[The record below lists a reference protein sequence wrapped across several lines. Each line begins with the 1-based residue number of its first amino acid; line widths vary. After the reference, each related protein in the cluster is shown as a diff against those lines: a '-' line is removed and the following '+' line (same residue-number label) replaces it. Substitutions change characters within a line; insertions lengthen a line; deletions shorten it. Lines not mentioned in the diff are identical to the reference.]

1 MKKYLRVIFLKNL
14 KCWLIVIAS
23 FVIFGI
29 CNSFF
34 NKNTEANNYIS
45 RPGVDEYDT
54 EMEIEVEGLLDK
66 PQRIEIPV
74 TKRSYSKDEAKEAI
88 KKGLEEILLTLP
100 GENSSLQNITTDLN
114 LTNEISDLGLSV
126 RWDFGESELIDILGN
141 VHNEN
146 LKENINLD
154 IEVDL
159 SYETYEESY
168 IIPAT
173 VCPKILSNDERLLK
187 GLIDKIAIA
196 DKESIQKDGYTL
208 PDTYDGKSLI
218 YHYGEAFNFN
228 IIPIMGIIIAIL
240 LYLQEKEKE
249 SRSAEN
255 RKRELM
261 KDYPDIVSKLIVFI
275 GAGLSIRQ
283 SWESIVI
290 DYENEC
296 KENNERRYAYEEM
309 VKALAKLKT
318 GIYENTVYKDFG
330 RSCGLRQYM
339 KLASLLEQN
348 RRNGLANLHSLLS
361 MESQS
366 AWDERINL
374 ARREGEELNTKL
386 LLPLFMMLL
395 IVMMIIIVPALLIFY

>member
-1 MKKYLRVIFLKNL
+1 MKKYLRAIFLKNL
-14 KCWLIVIAS
+14 KCWLIVTAS

-74 TKRSYSKDEAKEAI
+74 TKRTYSKDEAKEAI

-154 IEVDL
+154 IEVSL

-168 IIPAT
+168 IIPIT

-255 RKRELM
+255 RKMELM

-275 GAGLSIRQ
+275 GAGLSVRQ

-330 RSCGLRQYM
+330 RSCALRQYM

-395 IVMMIIIVPALLIFY
+395 IVMMMIIVPALLIFY

>member
-1 MKKYLRVIFLKNL
+1 MKKYLRVIFLNNL
-14 KCWLIVIAS
+14 KSWLIVITG

-74 TKRSYSKDEAKEAI
+74 TKRTYSKDEANEAI

-146 LKENINLD
+146 LKENRNID
-154 IEVDL
+154 IEVSL

-168 IIPAT
+168 IIPIT
-173 VCPKILSNDERLLK
+173 VCPKILSDDERLLK
-187 GLIDKIAIA
+187 GLIDKIANV
-196 DKESIQKDGYTL
+196 DKDSVQKDGYIL
-208 PDTYDGKSLI
+208 PDTYEGKRLI

-228 IIPIMGIIIAIL
+228 IIPIMGTVIAIL
-240 LYLQEKEKE
+240 LYLQDKEKE
-249 SRSAEN
+249 RRSTEK

-275 GAGLSIRQ
+275 GAGLSVRQ

-330 RSCGLRQYM
+330 RSCALRQYM

>member
-1 MKKYLRVIFLKNL
+1 MKKYLRVIFLNNL

-74 TKRSYSKDEAKEAI
+74 TKRTYSKDEAKEAI

-168 IIPAT
+168 IIPVT

-249 SRSAEN
+249 RRSTEN

-275 GAGLSIRQ
+275 GAGLSVRQ

-330 RSCGLRQYM
+330 RSCALRQYM

>member
-1 MKKYLRVIFLKNL
+1 MKKYLRVIFLNNL
-14 KCWLIVIAS
+14 KSWLIVITG

-29 CNSFF
+29 CNSFL
-34 NKNTEANNYIS
+34 KVNTVENNYIN

-74 TKRSYSKDEAKEAI
+74 TKRTYSKDEAKEAI

-146 LKENINLD
+146 LKENRNID
-154 IEVDL
+154 IEVSL

-173 VCPKILSNDERLLK
+173 VCPKTLSNDERLLK

-228 IIPIMGIIIAIL
+228 II
-240 LYLQEKEKE
+240 
-249 SRSAEN
+249 
-255 RKRELM
+255 
-261 KDYPDIVSKLIVFI
+261 
-275 GAGLSIRQ
+275 GAGLSVRQ

-330 RSCGLRQYM
+330 RSCALRQYM

-386 LLPLFMMLL
+386 ILPLFMMLL

>member
-1 MKKYLRVIFLKNL
+1 MKKYLRVIFLNNL

-23 FVIFGI
+23 FVVFGI

-54 EMEIEVEGLLDK
+54 EMKIEVEGLLDK

-74 TKRSYSKDEAKEAI
+74 TKRTYSKDEAKEAI

-146 LKENINLD
+146 LKENRNID
-154 IEVDL
+154 IEVSL

-168 IIPAT
+168 IIPIT
-173 VCPKILSNDERLLK
+173 VCPKILSDDERLLK
-187 GLIDKIAIA
+187 GLIDKIANV
-196 DKESIQKDGYTL
+196 DKESAQKDGYTL
-208 PDTYDGKSLI
+208 PDTYEGKRLI

-228 IIPIMGIIIAIL
+228 IIPIMGTVIAIL

-249 SRSAEN
+249 RRSTEK

-275 GAGLSIRQ
+275 GAGLSVRQ

>member
-1 MKKYLRVIFLKNL
+1 MKKYLRVIFLNNL
-14 KCWLIVIAS
+14 KSWLIVITG

-29 CNSFF
+29 CNSFL
-34 NKNTEANNYIS
+34 KVNTVENNYIN

-74 TKRSYSKDEAKEAI
+74 TKRTYSKDEANEAI

-126 RWDFGESELIDILGN
+126 IWDFGESELIDILGN

-146 LKENINLD
+146 LKENRNID
-154 IEVDL
+154 IEVSL

-168 IIPAT
+168 IIPIT
-173 VCPKILSNDERLLK
+173 VCPKILSDDERLLN
-187 GLIDKIAIA
+187 GLIDKIANV
-196 DKESIQKDGYTL
+196 DKESAQKDGYTL
-208 PDTYDGKSLI
+208 PDTYEGKRLI

-228 IIPIMGIIIAIL
+228 IIPIMGTVIAIL

-249 SRSAEN
+249 RRSTEK

-275 GAGLSIRQ
+275 GAGLSVRQ

>member
-1 MKKYLRVIFLKNL
+1 MKKYLRVIFLNNL
-14 KCWLIVIAS
+14 KCWLIVIAG

-29 CNSFF
+29 CNSFL
-34 NKNTEANNYIS
+34 KANTVENNYIN

-74 TKRSYSKDEAKEAI
+74 TKRTYSKDEANEAI

-146 LKENINLD
+146 LKENRNID
-154 IEVDL
+154 IEVSL

-168 IIPAT
+168 IIPIT
-173 VCPKILSNDERLLK
+173 VCPKILSDDERLLK
-187 GLIDKIAIA
+187 GLIDKIANV
-196 DKESIQKDGYTL
+196 DKDSVQKDGYIL
-208 PDTYDGKSLI
+208 PDTYEGKRLI

-228 IIPIMGIIIAIL
+228 IIPIMGTVIAIL
-240 LYLQEKEKE
+240 LYLQDKEKE
-249 SRSAEN
+249 RRSTEK

-275 GAGLSIRQ
+275 GAGLSVRQ

>member
-14 KCWLIVIAS
+14 KCWLIITAS

-29 CNSFF
+29 CNSFL
-34 NKNTEANNYIS
+34 KVNTVEDNYIN

-74 TKRSYSKDEAKEAI
+74 TKRNYSKDEAKEAI

-100 GENSSLQNITTDLN
+100 GENSSLQNIITDLN

-154 IEVDL
+154 IEVSL

-168 IIPAT
+168 IIPIT

-187 GLIDKIAIA
+187 GLIDKIEIA

-249 SRSAEN
+249 SRSTEN

-275 GAGLSIRQ
+275 GAGLSVRQ

-330 RSCGLRQYM
+330 RSCALRQYM

>member
-1 MKKYLRVIFLKNL
+1 MKKYLRVIFLNNL
-14 KCWLIVIAS
+14 KCWLIVITG
-23 FVIFGI
+23 FVVFGI

-74 TKRSYSKDEAKEAI
+74 TKRTYSKDEANEAI

-141 VHNEN
+141 VHNED
-146 LKENINLD
+146 LKENRNID
-154 IEVDL
+154 IEVSL

-168 IIPAT
+168 IIPIT

-240 LYLQEKEKE
+240 LYLQDKEKE
-249 SRSAEN
+249 RQSTEK

-275 GAGLSIRQ
+275 GAGLSVRQ

>member
-1 MKKYLRVIFLKNL
+1 MKKYLRVIFLNNL
-14 KCWLIVIAS
+14 KSWLIVITG

-29 CNSFF
+29 CNSFL
-34 NKNTEANNYIS
+34 KVNTVENNYIN

-74 TKRSYSKDEAKEAI
+74 TKRTYSKDEANEAI

-146 LKENINLD
+146 LKENRNID
-154 IEVDL
+154 IEVSL

-168 IIPAT
+168 IIPIT
-173 VCPKILSNDERLLK
+173 VCPKILSDDERLLN
-187 GLIDKIAIA
+187 GLIDKIANV
-196 DKESIQKDGYTL
+196 DKESAQKDGYTL
-208 PDTYDGKSLI
+208 PDTYEGKRLI

-228 IIPIMGIIIAIL
+228 IIPIMGTVIAIL
-240 LYLQEKEKE
+240 LYLQDKEKE
-249 SRSAEN
+249 RRSTEK

-275 GAGLSIRQ
+275 GAGLSVRQ

-330 RSCGLRQYM
+330 RSCALRQYM

>member
-1 MKKYLRVIFLKNL
+1 MKKYLRVIFLNNL

-23 FVIFGI
+23 FVVFGI

-34 NKNTEANNYIS
+34 NKNTEANKYIS
-45 RPGVDEYDT
+45 RQGVDEYDT

-74 TKRSYSKDEAKEAI
+74 TKRTYSKDEAKEAI

-168 IIPAT
+168 IIPIT

-187 GLIDKIAIA
+187 GLIDKISIA

-228 IIPIMGIIIAIL
+228 IIPIMGVIIAIL

-249 SRSAEN
+249 SRSTEN

-275 GAGLSIRQ
+275 GAGLSVRQ

-330 RSCGLRQYM
+330 RSCALRQYM

>member
-1 MKKYLRVIFLKNL
+1 MKKYLRVIFLNNL
-14 KCWLIVIAS
+14 KSWLIVITG

-29 CNSFF
+29 CNSFL
-34 NKNTEANNYIS
+34 KVNTVENNYIN

-74 TKRSYSKDEAKEAI
+74 TKRTYSKDEANEAI

-126 RWDFGESELIDILGN
+126 RWDFGESELIDILGS

-146 LKENINLD
+146 LKENRNID
-154 IEVDL
+154 IEVSL

-168 IIPAT
+168 IIPIT
-173 VCPKILSNDERLLK
+173 VCPKILSDDERLLK
-187 GLIDKIAIA
+187 GLIDKIANV
-196 DKESIQKDGYTL
+196 DKDSVQKDGYIL
-208 PDTYDGKSLI
+208 PDTYEGKRLI

-228 IIPIMGIIIAIL
+228 IIPIMGTVIAIL
-240 LYLQEKEKE
+240 LYLQDKEKE
-249 SRSAEN
+249 RRSTEK

-275 GAGLSIRQ
+275 GAGLSVRQ

>member
-1 MKKYLRVIFLKNL
+1 MKKYLRVIFLNNL
-14 KCWLIVIAS
+14 KSWLIVITG

-74 TKRSYSKDEAKEAI
+74 TKRTYSKDEANEAI

-146 LKENINLD
+146 LKENRNID
-154 IEVDL
+154 IEVSL

-168 IIPAT
+168 IIPIT
-173 VCPKILSNDERLLK
+173 VCPKILSDDERLLK
-187 GLIDKIAIA
+187 GLIDKIANV
-196 DKESIQKDGYTL
+196 DKESAQKDGYIL
-208 PDTYDGKSLI
+208 PDTYEGKRLI

-228 IIPIMGIIIAIL
+228 IIPIMGTVIAIL
-240 LYLQEKEKE
+240 LYLQDKEKE
-249 SRSAEN
+249 RRSTEK

-275 GAGLSIRQ
+275 GAGLSVRQ

-366 AWDERINL
+366 AWDERVNL

>member
-74 TKRSYSKDEAKEAI
+74 TKRTYSKDEAKEAI

-154 IEVDL
+154 IEVSL

-187 GLIDKIAIA
+187 GLIDKIEIA

-228 IIPIMGIIIAIL
+228 IIPIMGVIIAIL

-249 SRSAEN
+249 RRSTEK

-275 GAGLSIRQ
+275 GAGLSVRQ

-330 RSCGLRQYM
+330 RSCALRQYM

-348 RRNGLANLHSLLS
+348 RRNGLANLQSLLS

-395 IVMMIIIVPALLIFY
+395 IVMMIITVPALLIFY

>member
-1 MKKYLRVIFLKNL
+1 MKKYLRVIFLNNL

-74 TKRSYSKDEAKEAI
+74 TKRTYSKDEANEAI

-146 LKENINLD
+146 LKENRNID
-154 IEVDL
+154 IEVSL

-168 IIPAT
+168 IIPIT
-173 VCPKILSNDERLLK
+173 VCPKILSDDERLLK
-187 GLIDKIAIA
+187 GLIDKIANV
-196 DKESIQKDGYTL
+196 DKESAQKDGYTL
-208 PDTYDGKSLI
+208 PDTYEGKRLI

-228 IIPIMGIIIAIL
+228 IIPIMGTVIAIL
-240 LYLQEKEKE
+240 LYLQDKEKE
-249 SRSAEN
+249 RRSTEK

-275 GAGLSIRQ
+275 GAGLSVRQ

>member
-14 KCWLIVIAS
+14 KCWLIIIAS

-29 CNSFF
+29 CNSFL
-34 NKNTEANNYIS
+34 KVNTVEDNYIN

-54 EMEIEVEGLLDK
+54 EIEIEVEGLLDK
-66 PQRIEIPV
+66 PQRIEIPI
-74 TKRSYSKDEAKEAI
+74 TKRTYSKDEAKEAI

-126 RWDFGESELIDILGN
+126 RWDFGESEIIDILGN

-187 GLIDKIAIA
+187 GLIDKIANV

-228 IIPIMGIIIAIL
+228 IIPIMGVIIAIL

-249 SRSAEN
+249 RRSTEK

-275 GAGLSIRQ
+275 GAGLSVRQ

-330 RSCGLRQYM
+330 RSCALRQYM

>member
-1 MKKYLRVIFLKNL
+1 MKKYLRVIFLNNL
-14 KCWLIVIAS
+14 KSWLIVITG

-29 CNSFF
+29 CNSFL
-34 NKNTEANNYIS
+34 KVNTVENNYIN

-74 TKRSYSKDEAKEAI
+74 TKRTYSKDEANEAI

-126 RWDFGESELIDILGN
+126 RWDFGESDLIDILGN

-146 LKENINLD
+146 LKGNRDID
-154 IEVDL
+154 IEVSL

-168 IIPAT
+168 IIPIT
-173 VCPKILSNDERLLK
+173 VCPKILSDDERLLK
-187 GLIDKIAIA
+187 GLIDKIANV
-196 DKESIQKDGYTL
+196 DKESAQKDGYTL
-208 PDTYDGKSLI
+208 PDTYEGRRLI

-228 IIPIMGIIIAIL
+228 IIPIMGVIIAIL

-249 SRSAEN
+249 RRSTEK
-255 RKRELM
+255 RKMELM

-275 GAGLSIRQ
+275 GAGLSVRQ

-296 KENNERRYAYEEM
+296 KENNERSYAYEEM

>member
-1 MKKYLRVIFLKNL
+1 MKKYLRIIFLKNL
-14 KCWLIVIAS
+14 KCWLIIIAS

-29 CNSFF
+29 CNSFL
-34 NKNTEANNYIS
+34 KVNTVEDNYIN

-54 EMEIEVEGLLDK
+54 EIEIEVEGLLDK
-66 PQRIEIPV
+66 PQRIEIPI
-74 TKRSYSKDEAKEAI
+74 TKRTYSKDEAKEAI

-126 RWDFGESELIDILGN
+126 KWDFGESELIDILGN

-168 IIPAT
+168 IIPIT

-187 GLIDKIAIA
+187 GLIDKIAIV

-228 IIPIMGIIIAIL
+228 IILIMGTVIAIL

-249 SRSAEN
+249 RRSTEK

-275 GAGLSIRQ
+275 GAGLSVRQ

-330 RSCGLRQYM
+330 RSCALRQYM

>member
-1 MKKYLRVIFLKNL
+1 MKKYLRAIFLKNL
-14 KCWLIVIAS
+14 KCWLIVTAS

-168 IIPAT
+168 IIPVT

-187 GLIDKIAIA
+187 GLIDKISIA

-218 YHYGEAFNFN
+218 YHYGEVFNFN
-228 IIPIMGIIIAIL
+228 IIPIMGVIIAIL

-249 SRSAEN
+249 RRSTEK

-275 GAGLSIRQ
+275 GAGLSVRQ

>member
-1 MKKYLRVIFLKNL
+1 MKKYLRVIFINNL
-14 KCWLIVIAS
+14 KCWLIIIAS

-29 CNSFF
+29 CNSFLKV
-34 NKNTEANNYIS
+34 NKVEDNYIN

-74 TKRSYSKDEAKEAI
+74 TKRTYSKDEAKEAI

-100 GENSSLQNITTDLN
+100 GENSSLQNITSDLN

-154 IEVDL
+154 IEVSL

-168 IIPAT
+168 IVPIT

-187 GLIDKIAIA
+187 GLIDKISIA

-249 SRSAEN
+249 RRSTEN

-275 GAGLSIRQ
+275 GAGLSVRQ

-330 RSCGLRQYM
+330 RSCALRQYM

>member
-14 KCWLIVIAS
+14 KCWLIITAS

-29 CNSFF
+29 CNSFL
-34 NKNTEANNYIS
+34 KVNTVEDNYIN

-74 TKRSYSKDEAKEAI
+74 TKRNYSKDEAKEAI

-100 GENSSLQNITTDLN
+100 GENSSLQNIITDLN

-154 IEVDL
+154 IEVSL

-168 IIPAT
+168 IIPIT

-187 GLIDKIAIA
+187 GLIDKIEIA

-249 SRSAEN
+249 SRSTEN

-261 KDYPDIVSKLIVFI
+261 KDYPEIVSKLIVFI
-275 GAGLSIRQ
+275 GAGLSVRQ

-330 RSCGLRQYM
+330 RSCALRQYM

>member
-1 MKKYLRVIFLKNL
+1 MKKYLRVIFLNNL

-23 FVIFGI
+23 FVVFGI

-54 EMEIEVEGLLDK
+54 EMKIEVEGLLDK

-74 TKRSYSKDEAKEAI
+74 TKRTYSKDEAKEAI

-146 LKENINLD
+146 LKENRNID
-154 IEVDL
+154 IEVSL

-168 IIPAT
+168 IIPIT
-173 VCPKILSNDERLLK
+173 VCPKILSDDERLLK
-187 GLIDKIAIA
+187 GLIDKIANV
-196 DKESIQKDGYTL
+196 DKESAQKDGYTL
-208 PDTYDGKSLI
+208 PDTYEGKRLI

-228 IIPIMGIIIAIL
+228 IIPIMGTVIAIL
-240 LYLQEKEKE
+240 LYLQDKEKE
-249 SRSAEN
+249 RRSTEK

-275 GAGLSIRQ
+275 GAGLSVRQ

>member
-74 TKRSYSKDEAKEAI
+74 TKRTYSKDEANEAI

-146 LKENINLD
+146 LKENRNID
-154 IEVDL
+154 IEVSL

-168 IIPAT
+168 IIPIT
-173 VCPKILSNDERLLK
+173 VCPKILSDDERLLK
-187 GLIDKIAIA
+187 GLIDKIANV
-196 DKESIQKDGYTL
+196 DKDSVQKDGYIL
-208 PDTYDGKSLI
+208 PDTYEGKRLI

-228 IIPIMGIIIAIL
+228 IIPIMGTVIAIL
-240 LYLQEKEKE
+240 LYLQDKEKE
-249 SRSAEN
+249 RRSTEK

-275 GAGLSIRQ
+275 GAGLSVRQ

>member
-1 MKKYLRVIFLKNL
+1 MKKYLRVIFLNNL
-14 KCWLIVIAS
+14 KSWLIVITG

-29 CNSFF
+29 CNSFL
-34 NKNTEANNYIS
+34 KVNTVENNYIN

-74 TKRSYSKDEAKEAI
+74 TKRTYSKDEANEAI

-146 LKENINLD
+146 LKENRNID
-154 IEVDL
+154 IEVSL

-168 IIPAT
+168 IIPIT
-173 VCPKILSNDERLLK
+173 VCPKILSDDEKLLK
-187 GLIDKIAIA
+187 GLIDKIANV
-196 DKESIQKDGYTL
+196 DKDSVQKDGYIL
-208 PDTYDGKSLI
+208 PDTYEGKRLI

-228 IIPIMGIIIAIL
+228 IIPIMGTVIAIL
-240 LYLQEKEKE
+240 LYVQEKEKE
-249 SRSAEN
+249 RRSTEK

-275 GAGLSIRQ
+275 GAGLSVRQ

>member
-1 MKKYLRVIFLKNL
+1 MKKYLRIIFLKNL
-14 KCWLIVIAS
+14 KCWLIIIAS

-29 CNSFF
+29 CNSFL
-34 NKNTEANNYIS
+34 KVNTVEDNYIN

-54 EMEIEVEGLLDK
+54 EIEIEVEGLLDK
-66 PQRIEIPV
+66 PQRIEIPI
-74 TKRSYSKDEAKEAI
+74 TKRTYSKDEAKEAI

-126 RWDFGESELIDILGN
+126 KWDFGESELIDILGN

-168 IIPAT
+168 IIPIT

-187 GLIDKIAIA
+187 GLIDKIAIV

-228 IIPIMGIIIAIL
+228 IIPIMGTVIAIL

-249 SRSAEN
+249 RRSTEK

-275 GAGLSIRQ
+275 GAGLSVRQ

-330 RSCGLRQYM
+330 RSCALRQYM

>member
-1 MKKYLRVIFLKNL
+1 MKKYLRIIFLKNL
-14 KCWLIVIAS
+14 KCWLIIIAS

-29 CNSFF
+29 CNSFL
-34 NKNTEANNYIS
+34 KVNTVEDNYIN

-54 EMEIEVEGLLDK
+54 EIEIEVEGLLDK
-66 PQRIEIPV
+66 PQRIEIPI
-74 TKRSYSKDEAKEAI
+74 TKRAYSKDEAKEAI

-126 RWDFGESELIDILGN
+126 KWDFGESELIDILGN

-168 IIPAT
+168 IIPIT

-187 GLIDKIAIA
+187 GLIDKIAIV

-228 IIPIMGIIIAIL
+228 IIPIMGTVIAIL

-249 SRSAEN
+249 RRSTEK

-275 GAGLSIRQ
+275 GAGLSVRQ

-330 RSCGLRQYM
+330 RSCALRQYM

>member
-1 MKKYLRVIFLKNL
+1 MKKYLRAIFLKNL
-14 KCWLIVIAS
+14 KCWLIVTAS

-74 TKRSYSKDEAKEAI
+74 TKRTYSKDEAKEAI

-100 GENSSLQNITTDLN
+100 GENSSLQNITSDLN

-146 LKENINLD
+146 LKENRNLD
-154 IEVDL
+154 IEVSL

-168 IIPAT
+168 IIPIT

-187 GLIDKIAIA
+187 GLIDKISIA

-249 SRSAEN
+249 SRSTEN

-275 GAGLSIRQ
+275 GAGLSVRQ

-330 RSCGLRQYM
+330 RSCALRQYM

>member
-1 MKKYLRVIFLKNL
+1 MKKYLRVIFINNL
-14 KCWLIVIAS
+14 KCWLIVITG

-29 CNSFF
+29 CNSFL
-34 NKNTEANNYIS
+34 KVNTVEDNYIN

-74 TKRSYSKDEAKEAI
+74 TKRTYSKDEANEAI

-146 LKENINLD
+146 LKENRNLD
-154 IEVDL
+154 IEVSL

-168 IIPAT
+168 IIPIT

-196 DKESIQKDGYTL
+196 DKESAQKDGYIL
-208 PDTYDGKSLI
+208 PDTYEGKRLI

-228 IIPIMGIIIAIL
+228 IIPIMGTVIAIL
-240 LYLQEKEKE
+240 LYLQDKEKE
-249 SRSAEN
+249 RRSTEK

-275 GAGLSIRQ
+275 GAGLSVRQ

>member
-74 TKRSYSKDEAKEAI
+74 TKRTYSKDEAKEAI

-168 IIPAT
+168 IIPVT

>member
-1 MKKYLRVIFLKNL
+1 MKKYLRVIFLNNL
-14 KCWLIVIAS
+14 KSWLIVITG

-74 TKRSYSKDEAKEAI
+74 TKRTYSKDEANEAI

-146 LKENINLD
+146 LKENRNID
-154 IEVDL
+154 IEVSL

-168 IIPAT
+168 IIPIT
-173 VCPKILSNDERLLK
+173 VCPKILSDDERLLK
-187 GLIDKIAIA
+187 GLIDKIANV
-196 DKESIQKDGYTL
+196 DKDSVQKDGYIL
-208 PDTYDGKSLI
+208 PDTYEGKRLI

-228 IIPIMGIIIAIL
+228 IIPIMGTVIAIL
-240 LYLQEKEKE
+240 LYLQDKEKE
-249 SRSAEN
+249 RRSTEK

-275 GAGLSIRQ
+275 GAGLSVRQ

>member
-1 MKKYLRVIFLKNL
+1 MKKYLRAIFLKNL
-14 KCWLIVIAS
+14 KCWLIVTAS

-88 KKGLEEILLTLP
+88 KKGLEDILLTLP

-168 IIPAT
+168 IIPVT

-187 GLIDKIAIA
+187 GLIDKISIA

-228 IIPIMGIIIAIL
+228 IIPIMGVIIAIL

-249 SRSAEN
+249 RRSTEK

-275 GAGLSIRQ
+275 GAGLSVRQ

-296 KENNERRYAYEEM
+296 KENNERRHAYEEM

-330 RSCGLRQYM
+330 RSCALRQYM

>member
-1 MKKYLRVIFLKNL
+1 MKKYLRVIFLNNL
-14 KCWLIVIAS
+14 KCWLIVITG

-29 CNSFF
+29 CNSFL
-34 NKNTEANNYIS
+34 KVNTVENNYIN

-74 TKRSYSKDEAKEAI
+74 TKRTYSKDEAKEAI
-88 KKGLEEILLTLP
+88 NKGLEEILLTLP

-126 RWDFGESELIDILGN
+126 RWNFGESELIDILGN

-146 LKENINLD
+146 LKENRNID
-154 IEVDL
+154 IEVSL

-168 IIPAT
+168 IIPIT
-173 VCPKILSNDERLLK
+173 VCPKILSDDERLLK
-187 GLIDKIAIA
+187 GLIDKIANV
-196 DKESIQKDGYTL
+196 DKESVQKDGYIL
-208 PDTYDGKSLI
+208 PDNYEGKRLI

-228 IIPIMGIIIAIL
+228 IIPIMGTVIAIL
-240 LYLQEKEKE
+240 LYLQDKEKE
-249 SRSAEN
+249 RRSTEK

-275 GAGLSIRQ
+275 GAGLSVRQ

-330 RSCGLRQYM
+330 RSCALRQYM

>member
-1 MKKYLRVIFLKNL
+1 MKKYLRVIFLNNL
-14 KCWLIVIAS
+14 KSWLIVITG

-29 CNSFF
+29 CNSFL
-34 NKNTEANNYIS
+34 KVNTVEDNYIN

-74 TKRSYSKDEAKEAI
+74 TKRTYSKDEANEAI

-146 LKENINLD
+146 LKENRNID
-154 IEVDL
+154 IEVSL

-168 IIPAT
+168 IIPIT

-187 GLIDKIAIA
+187 GLIDNIAIA
-196 DKESIQKDGYTL
+196 DKKSIQKDGYTL

-228 IIPIMGIIIAIL
+228 IIPIMGVIIAIL

-249 SRSAEN
+249 RRSTEK

-275 GAGLSIRQ
+275 GAGLSVRQ

>member
-1 MKKYLRVIFLKNL
+1 MKKYLRVIFLNNL
-14 KCWLIVIAS
+14 KSWLIVITG

-29 CNSFF
+29 CNSFL
-34 NKNTEANNYIS
+34 KVNTVENNYIN

-74 TKRSYSKDEAKEAI
+74 TKRTYSKDEANEAI

-100 GENSSLQNITTDLN
+100 GKNSSLQNITTDLN

-146 LKENINLD
+146 LKENRNID
-154 IEVDL
+154 IEVSL

-168 IIPAT
+168 IIPIT
-173 VCPKILSNDERLLK
+173 VCPKILSDDERLLN
-187 GLIDKIAIA
+187 GLIDKIANV
-196 DKESIQKDGYTL
+196 DKESAQKDGYTL
-208 PDTYDGKSLI
+208 PDTYEGKRLI

-228 IIPIMGIIIAIL
+228 IIPIMGTVIAIL

-249 SRSAEN
+249 RRSTEK

-275 GAGLSIRQ
+275 GAGLSVRQ

>member
-1 MKKYLRVIFLKNL
+1 MKKYLRAIFLKNL
-14 KCWLIVIAS
+14 KCWLIVTAS

-74 TKRSYSKDEAKEAI
+74 TKRTYSKDEAKEAI

-168 IIPAT
+168 IIPVT

-249 SRSAEN
+249 SRSTEN

-275 GAGLSIRQ
+275 GAGLSVRQ

>member
-1 MKKYLRVIFLKNL
+1 MKKYLRVIFLNNL
-14 KCWLIVIAS
+14 KCWLIVITG

-29 CNSFF
+29 CNSFL
-34 NKNTEANNYIS
+34 KVNTVENNYIN

-74 TKRSYSKDEAKEAI
+74 TKRTYSKDEANEAI

-146 LKENINLD
+146 LKENRNID
-154 IEVDL
+154 IEVSL

-168 IIPAT
+168 IIPVT
-173 VCPKILSNDERLLK
+173 VCPKILSDDERLLK
-187 GLIDKIAIA
+187 GLIDKIANV
-196 DKESIQKDGYTL
+196 DKDSVQKDGYIL
-208 PDTYDGKSLI
+208 PDTYEGKRLI

-228 IIPIMGIIIAIL
+228 IIPIMGVIIAIL

-249 SRSAEN
+249 RRSTEK

-275 GAGLSIRQ
+275 GAGLSVRQ

-330 RSCGLRQYM
+330 RSCALRQYM

>member
-1 MKKYLRVIFLKNL
+1 MKKYLRVIFLNNL
-14 KCWLIVIAS
+14 KCWLIVITG

-29 CNSFF
+29 CNSFL
-34 NKNTEANNYIS
+34 KVNTVENNYIN

-54 EMEIEVEGLLDK
+54 EMKIEVEGLLDK

-74 TKRSYSKDEAKEAI
+74 TKRTYSKDEAKEAI
-88 KKGLEEILLTLP
+88 NKGLEEILLTLP

-126 RWDFGESELIDILGN
+126 RWNFGESELIDILGN

-146 LKENINLD
+146 LKENRNID
-154 IEVDL
+154 IEVSL

-168 IIPAT
+168 IIPIT
-173 VCPKILSNDERLLK
+173 VCPKILSDDERLLK
-187 GLIDKIAIA
+187 GLIDKIANV
-196 DKESIQKDGYTL
+196 DKESVQKDGYIL
-208 PDTYDGKSLI
+208 PDNYEGKRLI

-228 IIPIMGIIIAIL
+228 IIPIMGTVIAIL
-240 LYLQEKEKE
+240 LYLQDKEKE
-249 SRSAEN
+249 RRSTEK

-275 GAGLSIRQ
+275 GAGLSVRQ